1 MSFRQRLV
9 LFLTLTLV
17 GVQVLTAVIAYFYLR
32 DDLLSRTRL
41 ELRLAM
47 GAFTR
52 QIEFLS
58 ERVADNVQVLS
69 LDYALRTAIAQHDG
83 QTLLSAL
90 RNHGRRIGA
99 ARMAIIGLDG
109 ELAADTEPPVF
120 GRAFSYQGLLRNAED
135 KGKATGLISA
145 DGRLYWVVL
154 VPVRAPI
161 TVAFIAAFIPVDDAL
176 LGKMQAI
183 AASRQSIVLITKPA
197 GGMWSVAAASG
208 LPRQAVHIPND
219 LSAGSSLLDNDGRE
233 YLAYTAPFDAVAG
246 SAPVLAMLEY
256 PLDDALS
263 SYRAI
268 ITPMVGVFFLALL
281 AMLVGT
287 GIIIRGV
294 SRPLEALAAV
304 ARRIAVGDYAPPPR
318 LLRKDEIGAL
328 SAALTTMTVSIAER
342 EQRLKDAV
350 VVTERAKDEAVRAN
364 TAKSQFLSNM
374 SHELRTPLNAILGF
388 SEIIE
393 TEAFGPVG
401 VPKYAA
407 YAGDI
412 RAAGG
417 HLLVLV
423 ERMLSLAEAEANR
436 LVLKR
441 DAIAGEAPL
450 RLALRALEPFAAQCG
465 VRVEAELACDLPG
478 MTGEAVKLE
487 QAYGAI
493 LHNAIRFS
501 PKGGTVFLHAGAAD
515 GRVTISIRDSGP
527 GMDEEVLASV
537 TKPFHRL
544 RSAFDG
550 THQGA
555 GLGLSFAKVVVELHG
570 GSLTL
575 ASQPG
580 KGTLVTIALPSAD
593 AKREAA

>member
-1 MSFRQRLV
+1 MSFRQRLA

-41 ELRLAM
+41 ELRVAM

-109 ELAADTEPPVF
+109 QLEADTEQPLF
-120 GRAFSYQGLLRNAED
+120 SRAFSYQGLLHGAED
-135 KGKATGLISA
+135 TGKATGLISA
-145 DGRLYWVVL
+145 DGRLYWVVM

-176 LGKMQAI
+176 LEKMRTI
-183 AASRQSIVLITKPA
+183 AASRQSVILITKPS
-197 GGMWSVAAASG
+197 GGVWTVAAVSG
-208 LPRQAVHIPND
+208 LPRQAMHIPD
-219 LSAGSSLLDNDGRE
+219 ELRAGSSLLDNDGRE
-233 YLAYTAPFDAVAG
+233 YLAYTVPFDAVAG

-256 PLDDALS
+256 PLEDALS
-263 SYRAI
+263 TYRGI
-268 ITPMVGVFFLALL
+268 IAPMVGVFVLALL
-281 AMLVGT
+281 AMLAGT
-287 GIIIRGV
+287 AIIIRGV
-294 SRPLEALAAV
+294 SRPLEELAAV
-304 ARRIAVGDYAPPPR
+304 ALRIAVGDYSPPPPR
-318 LLRKDEIGAL
+318 SRKDEIGAL
-328 SAALTTMTVSIAER
+328 SAALTAMTASIAER

-417 HLLVLV
+417 HLLLLV

-441 DAIAGEAPL
+441 ERFAGDTPL
-450 RLALRALEPFAAQCG
+450 RLALQTLEPFAAQCG
-465 VRVEAELACDLPG
+465 IRVEADLAFDLPP
-478 MTGEAVKLE
+478 MMGEAVKLE
-487 QAYGAI
+487 QAYTAI

-501 PKGGTVFLHAGAAD
+501 PEGATVFLQAGVTD
-515 GRVTISIRDSGP
+515 GKVTIAVRDSGP
-527 GMDEEVLASV
+527 GMDEDVLASV

-580 KGTLVTIALPSAD
+580 RGTQVTIVLPSAD